1 MTPKLRQ
8 IEGREAKPEYNF
20 FCSHLDLLFSFLT
33 FDSNR
38 FAALVWHH
46 RPGKTGRKGAQRCWE
61 RKRGRDDW
69 RNKLFLCLPWLAWCL
84 VPGIRVAFLH
94 CKPYCP
100 HISIFHGGGCE
111 PGYSVVPGLIMQ
123 GLGKTER
130 GEQGRDIDLTSLR
143 STMPAGG
150 PLQVSAFRKSFN
162 GQLVGSVTRTLFS
175 VLSRPFSVPQSSSIC
190 DSTSL
195 FLSRLYHSDVVCP
208 AYVRVEDQR
217 AAVGLCGFISVSEI
231 NLRWQHPWNIN

>member
-1 MTPKLRQ
+1 MHRDA
-8 IEGREAKPEYNF
+8 ERE
-20 FCSHLDLLFSFLT
+20 
-33 FDSNR
+33 
-38 FAALVWHH
+38 
-46 RPGKTGRKGAQRCWE
+46 
-61 RKRGRDDW
+61 RGRDDW

-100 HISIFHGGGCE
+100 RISIFHAGGCE

-130 GEQGRDIDLTSLR
+130 GDPGRDIDLTSLR

-162 GQLVGSVTRTLFS
+162 GQSISRLCWHSNPLLCDFTSLFS
-175 VLSRPFSVPQSSSIC
+175 PSVQIC

-217 AAVGLCGFISVSEI
+217 TAVGFCGFRSVSEI
-231 NLRWQHPWNIN
+231 NLRWQRP